1 MMQVELI
8 DHMGK
13 DLSVV
18 NAARVSFAKR
28 KTVLDEADAKLISYL
43 AKHNHWSPFAHTCL
57 SFRVSSPIFVARQLA
72 KHQVGAAWN
81 EESRR
86 YIDSEPMV
94 YYPDAWRERAENV
107 KQGSGG
113 TLHAGDSFLTDIVYQ
128 TAMNDAL
135 RAYQTLLK
143 RGVAPEQARMVLPQ
157 STMTGWMWTGSLLFF
172 ARVCQLRLDD
182 HSQKETRDVAVQIA
196 KHCRKKFPVSW
207 KALMGEN
214 DHA

>member
-1 MMQVELI
+1 MHVELE

-28 KTVLDEADAKLISYL
+28 KTVFDEADAKLIAYL

-86 YIDSEPMV
+86 YIDSEPTV
-94 YYPDAWRERAENV
+94 YYPDAWRERADNV

-113 TLHAGDSFLTDIVYQ
+113 TLTAGDSWLIDLVYQ

-157 STMTGWMWTGSLLFF
+157 STMTGWMWTGSVLFF
-172 ARVCQLRLDD
+172 SRVCQLRLDD

-207 KALMGEN
+207 DALMKEN
-214 DHA
+214 DHD

>member
-1 MMQVELI
+1 MQVELE

-28 KTVLDEADAKLISYL
+28 KTVLDEADEKLVAYL
-43 AKHNHWSPFAHTCL
+43 ARHDHWSPFAHTCL
-57 SFRVSSPIFVARQLA
+57 SFRVTAPIFVARQLA

-86 YIDSEPMV
+86 YIDDEPTV

-113 TLHAGDSFLTDIVYQ
+113 TLHAGNAFLTDIVYQ
-128 TAMNDAL
+128 TAVGDAL

-157 STMTGWMWTGSLLFF
+157 ATMTSWVWTGSLLFF

-207 KALMGEN
+207 AALMEGTEG
-214 DHA
+214 